1 MNNDLINRIILIKE
15 SLDPKYIDYKYYL
28 KEYDKRAY
36 NLIGKEEIKD
46 LLVQYENKCS
56 FKEILK
62 HLDSPEVRYLY
73 FSSFHDAKI
82 YNIEYTRKSL
92 YIYLNGS
99 QATSWPEGLKTKIIL
114 EFIGAKDVYVDKLP
128 SFFDTCELQFLNNSF
143 FITISSTCK
152 SSSFSFKDVNFYNV
166 D

>member
-1 MNNDLINRIILIKE
+1 MNNDLLNKIILIKE

-28 KEYDKRAY
+28 KEYDKKAY
-36 NLIGKEEIKD
+36 NLLNSEEIKN
-46 LLVQYENKCS
+46 LLYQYENKCS
-56 FKEILK
+56 FKEVLK
-62 HLDSPEVRYLY
+62 HLDSPEVRYLF

-82 YNIEYTRKSL
+82 YNIEYTRKAL

-128 SFFDTCELQFLNNSF
+128 SFFDNHELQVLNNSF

-152 SSSFSFKDVNFYNV
+152 SSGFSFKDIKFHEV
-166 D
+166 